1 MNMGSTFDM
10 QQDIRTK
17 SKHEI
22 IDYTD
27 TMLYKQEKYH
37 VKSVV
42 CHYNPTSGPNISFI
56 IFLSLPL

>member
-27 TMLYKQEKYH
+27 TMLYKREIPCEIS
-37 VKSVV
+37 SV
-42 CHYNPTSGPNISFI
+42 
-56 IFLSLPL
+56 PL